1 MRPPPP
7 IDAAAE
13 PPRRPNVLRR
23 LYAWVL
29 AWADTPYGTGAL
41 AGISFA
47 ESSFFPIPPD
57 VLQIALSVARPRR
70 SFFYAAV
77 STLASVAGGL
87 LGWAIGHL
95 FWEST
100 SGFFFDYV
108 PGFTR
113 ERFGHVQELYLG
125 HAFLTIFSAAFTPIP
140 YKVFTIAAG
149 VFGVPLPV
157 LALASLLGR
166 GARFFAVGT
175 CIFFLGPRV
184 KEWLDRYFEW
194 ATLVL
199 LVLGIGGFVAIK
211 FLL

>member
-1 MRPPPP
+1 MSPAPL
-7 IDAAAE
+7 DARAE
-13 PPRRPNVLRR
+13 APRRPNALRR

-29 AWADTPYGTGAL
+29 SWAETPYGTGAL

-77 STLASVAGGL
+77 STVASVAGGL
-87 LGWAIGHL
+87 FGWAIGRL

-113 ERFGHVQELYLG
+113 GRFGQVQELYLG
-125 HAFLTIFSAAFTPIP
+125 HAFLAIFSAAFTPIP

-157 LALASLLGR
+157 LVFASLLGR
-166 GARFFAVGT
+166 GARFFAVGA
-175 CIFFLGPRV
+175 CIHFLGPRV

-194 ATLVL
+194 ATLAL
-199 LVLGIGGFVAIK
+199 LALGIGGFVAIK

>member
-1 MRPPPP
+1 VRPAPV
-7 IDAAAE
+7 DAPAAT
-13 PPRRPNVLRR
+13 PRRPNALRR

-29 AWADTPYGTGAL
+29 SWAETPYGTGAL

-87 LGWAIGHL
+87 LGWAIGQL

-100 SGFFFDYV
+100 SGFFFDFV

-113 ERFGHVQELYLG
+113 ARFGQVQELYLG
-125 HAFLTIFSAAFTPIP
+125 HAFVAIFSAAFTPIP

-157 LALASLLGR
+157 LAFASLLGR
-166 GARFFAVGT
+166 GARFFAVGA
-175 CIFFLGPRV
+175 CIYFLGPRV
-184 KEWLDRYFEW
+184 KELLDRYFEW
-194 ATLVL
+194 ATLAL
-199 LVLGIGGFVAIK
+199 LVLAIAGFVAIK